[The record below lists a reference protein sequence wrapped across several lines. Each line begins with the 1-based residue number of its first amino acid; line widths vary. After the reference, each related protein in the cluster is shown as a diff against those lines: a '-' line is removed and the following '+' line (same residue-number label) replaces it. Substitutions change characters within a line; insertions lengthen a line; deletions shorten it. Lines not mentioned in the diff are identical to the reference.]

1 MNLTT
6 ELTRIEHLQGTGHV
20 ISRFRWNLERGFT
33 LRTEAGVHPSAVG
46 QPDDLDHLVRRVGER
61 EEDFVYRFGL
71 NVMQFDLFGVEGA
84 NERKQGI
91 VIEPAP
97 EGEEDEAQ
105 GEEQAD
111 HVAALLRR

>member
-1 MNLTT
+1 MNLSA
-6 ELTRIEHLQGTGHV
+6 ELAGLKDLQGTSDV
-20 ISRFRWNLERGFT
+20 ISRFRGNLERGFT
-33 LRTEAGVHPSAVG
+33 LRTEAGVHPSAVR
-46 QPDDLDHLVRRVGER
+46 QPNDLDHLVRRVGEG

-84 NERKQGI
+84 NGRKQGI